1 MPLAAV
7 ARKFVFV
14 RSALPQAAAAGSLDG
29 SCLVPTKDSSVH
41 NPRKESCMYEV
52 LNEVY
57 LQNYFKMSITFC
69 DESNDGN

>member
-14 RSALPQAAAAGSLDG
+14 RSALPQAAAAGSLDVP
-29 SCLVPTKDSSVH
+29 CLVPIRDPSAH
-41 NPRKESCMYEV
+41 NSRKESHMYEV